1 MLIKAIMKMIVVMII
16 DISEIDNDADEREVD
31 AAADYV
37 VYAEAGDPCCD

>member
-37 VYAEAGDPCCD
+37 RAEAGDPCCD